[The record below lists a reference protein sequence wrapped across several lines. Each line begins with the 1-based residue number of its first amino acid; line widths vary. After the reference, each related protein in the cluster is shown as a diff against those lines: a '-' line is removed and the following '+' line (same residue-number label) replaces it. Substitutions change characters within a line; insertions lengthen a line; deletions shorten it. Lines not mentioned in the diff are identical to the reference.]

1 VTDPDLIWAAVTT
14 DADWIT
20 TVNPALGDPRLYP
33 VVLPE
38 NSKFPA
44 ATYYLVSQP
53 TDFTQAADQYRW
65 PRYRIKLWSLVYHD
79 LVPMAQIIAAIF
91 GDPAR
96 TPFTRSWIEYPTHAE
111 DHDADNHAFWRAI
124 DVVAFSTAGSAS
136 Q

>member
-1 VTDPDLIWAAVTT
+1 MTDPELIYGTLTA
-14 DADWIT
+14 DADWI
-20 TVNPALGDPRLYP
+20 ALGVGARLYP

-38 NSKFPA
+38 NSQFPA

-53 TDFTQAADQYRW
+53 TERTQTADQYRW
-65 PRYRIKLWSLVYHD
+65 PRWRFKLWSLNYRD
-79 LVPMAQIIAAIF
+79 LIPMATIIAAIF

-111 DHDADNHAFWRAI
+111 DHDPDAHAYWRAV
-124 DVVAFSTAGSAS
+124 DVVAFSTAGSVS